1 MKKKD
6 LREYLKHD
14 REIKKVLSSARMT
27 VRAPIYE
34 CEDPEKV
41 AIAMKNIV
49 NLNPTIMEEEG
60 LRYMFIEAY
69 GYEYTYRIFNHF
81 RNRQVL
87 ATLRKYLMKYL
98 DRDKRTITFYLHKQ
112 AAYSGVLSLAEP
124 GESPLGEIVVHIE
137 TDKADEIIRWLTRF

>member
-6 LREYLKHD
+6 LIEYLKYD
-14 REIKKVLSSARMT
+14 RDIKRTLSSARIT
-27 VRAPIYE
+27 VKTPLYE

-41 AIAMKNIV
+41 AIAMRNIV
-49 NLNPTIMEEEG
+49 NLNPIIKDESGFKYMIIEG
-60 LRYMFIEAY
+60 Y
-69 GYEYTYRIFNHF
+69 GYEFIYRIFNQF

-98 DRDKRTITFYLHKQ
+98 DKNIITFYLHKQ

-124 GESPLGEIVVHIE
+124 GESPLGEIIVQIE
-137 TDKADEIIRWLTRF
+137 ADRADEIIRWLTRF